1 MLTLTWLVAGRAR
14 GGRAR
19 LIGTA
24 TGVAVGVALLLL
36 ILGAYNGLT
45 DRAERSTWT
54 YLSNG
59 VNAAITSGQSPITLS
74 DDRVLA
80 ASMSATG
87 TAADLFDGH
96 VITRVDIAATADS
109 TVKVPGVGTPPSPGE
124 YFASPALA
132 DLIAAHPADELK
144 DRYGVQAG
152 IITTDALASP
162 DSLVVVVGAEQNQL
176 AALSRVVQL
185 SQFQGFAYPGE
196 NYRVAAIVGGI
207 AVLFPIVVFIG
218 IVTRLGQAAR
228 AERFAALRL
237 MGATPHRVAAIA
249 GIETGATSLLGAM
262 IGVALFWLLTPV
274 AALVPIEDGQFFVSD
289 LHVNAATTAVIA
301 VGTVLVA
308 AAVAYL
314 TTRTVGIGPLGASRE
329 LREQRPRVIAVAPL
343 LAGVVILGTTAALS
357 AASLSIPRI
366 DVILIGGFI
375 IVAVGLLLAGPV
387 LTAWVSRLGA
397 AGARSAAAVLAMNR
411 IRQHPG
417 VTFRAVSGLV
427 LAVFIVSVFAAAATT
442 ARTEAVF
449 AAGPDER
456 IPATA
461 LVGHVNYGTA
471 KPSQEDIAAQI
482 ALIATL
488 GGVRAVIAATSHSTD
503 GLILT
508 AADAVCLGLTV
519 PGGTGLV
526 RVDSSYFTNM
536 PVDSPVVVE
545 PVSDDIA
552 AEARPAS
559 IIVLTDGSTGS
570 LERARTALVTSEL
583 PLWMPPTT
591 RAEAAASGLQTWI
604 RRYAG
609 LANIGILIATLISAV
624 SLVVST
630 IAGILDRR
638 RVLGLLRLTG
648 MPATTLRKML
658 LAEAAIPIATVF
670 ALCIG
675 LGFLVAWTLLAGLT
689 QGRRTVSWPDADYY
703 ITIAVSLAL
712 AATAVIATFRTARQ
726 STGIAATRFE

>member
-1 MLTLTWLVAGRAR
+1 MLSLTWLVAGRAR

-24 TGVAVGVALLLL
+24 AGVAVGVALLLL

-45 DRAERSTWT
+45 DRTERSTWT

-59 VNAAITSGQSPITLS
+59 VSTTIAPGQNPIALN
-74 DDRVLA
+74 DGEVLA
-80 ASMSATG
+80 ASTSAAG

-96 VITRVDIAATADS
+96 AITRVDIAATADS
-109 TVKVPGVGTPPSPGE
+109 TVEVPGVGTPPSPGE

-132 DLIAAHPADELK
+132 DLIAAHPADELE

-152 IITTDALASP
+152 IISTDALASP
-162 DSLVVVVGAEQNQL
+162 DSLVVVVGAEQGQL
-176 AALSRVVQL
+176 AALPGVMRL

-207 AVLFPIVVFIG
+207 AVLFPIVVLIG

-249 GIETGATSLLGAM
+249 GIETGATSLLGAV
-262 IGVALFWLLTPV
+262 IGVALFWLLIPV
-274 AALVPIEDGQFFVSD
+274 ASLVSIEDGRFFASD
-289 LHVNAATTAVIA
+289 LHVDAVTTTVIA

-308 AAVAYL
+308 TAVAYL
-314 TTRTVGIGPLGASRE
+314 TTRTAGIDPLGASRE
-329 LREQRPRVIAVAPL
+329 LRERRPRVIAVVPL
-343 LAGVVILGTTAALS
+343 LVGVVILGATAALS
-357 AASLSIPRI
+357 AAGLSIPRI
-366 DVILIGGFI
+366 DAILIGGFV
-375 IVAVGLLLAGPV
+375 IVAIGLLLAGPV
-387 LTAWVSRLGA
+387 LTEWVSRLGA

-411 IRQHPG
+411 IRQHPRA
-417 VTFRAVSGLV
+417 TFRAVSGLV
-427 LAVFIVSVFAAAATT
+427 LAVFIVSVFAAAITT
-442 ARTEAVF
+442 ARTEAVVE
-449 AAGPDER
+449 AGPDER

-461 LVGHVNYGTA
+461 LVGYVNYGIT
-471 KPSQEDIAAQI
+471 KPSQEDIDAQTAPIAA
-482 ALIATL
+482 L
-488 GGVRAVIAATSHSTD
+488 GGVTDVIAAASHPED

-508 AADAVCLGLTV
+508 ATDAARLGLTV
-519 PGGTGLV
+519 PDDTGFV
-526 RVDSSYFTNM
+526 RVDSRYFANM

-545 PVSDDIA
+545 PVADDIA
-552 AEARPAS
+552 AEAWPAS
-559 IIVLTDGSTGS
+559 IIVLTDGSTDS

-583 PLWMPPTT
+583 PLWMPPNT
-591 RAEAAASGLQTWI
+591 RTEAAAGLQTFVS
-604 RRYAG
+604 RYAG

-624 SLVVST
+624 SLAVST

-658 LAEAAIPIATVF
+658 VAEAAIPIATVF

-689 QGRRTVSWPDADYY
+689 QGRRTVSWPDPDYY
-703 ITIAVSLAL
+703 ITIAISLAL
-712 AATAVIATFRTARQ
+712 AAAAVIATFQTARQ
-726 STGIAATRFE
+726 STSIAATRFE